1 MHPLY
6 GLGRVSCPNKGFQ
19 GKLGRRREISGLPP
33 KPSGSGFGGKSR
45 SSGMSEFSPIWA
57 ETRDVALATTMR
69 RAGVEEKQEK
79 DLALYCA
86 RSITTA
92 RSAGSLREWD

>member
-1 MHPLY
+1 
-6 GLGRVSCPNKGFQ
+6 
-19 GKLGRRREISGLPP
+19 
-33 KPSGSGFGGKSR
+33 
-45 SSGMSEFSPIWA
+45 MSEFSPIWA